1 MGSSVADMGASCV
14 SGRRSDG
21 GGNGG
26 CLPYQARP
34 LPALRCRRAALCPG
48 CPCRLLAQ
56 GHDGKSG
63 KHVRAIITTYLVSKI
78 NSYTINGVFDCFL
91 VRLSI
96 CLPKLEKPR
105 SLKEGAARACAAKG
119 RKRGDSLRRR
129 GEVTLTINP
138 ENSGI
143 IYQQAAV
150 QEARKIQRAGTP
162 CNSQTATS
170 GGNHARGQCVSCC
183 R

>member
-34 LPALRCRRAALCPG
+34 LPALRCRRAAPCPG

-96 CLPKLEKPR
+96 CLPRLDKPR
-105 SLKEGAARACAAKG
+105 SPKEGACPRQPGKG
-119 RKRGDSLRRR
+119 AEAGGFSTETGAVAL
-129 GEVTLTINP
+129 TLNP
-138 ENSGI
+138 ENSGFI
-143 IYQQAAV
+143 CQQAAV

>member
-34 LPALRCRRAALCPG
+34 LPALRCRRAAPCPG

-63 KHVRAIITTYLVSKI
+63 KHVRAIITTYLASKI
-78 NSYTINGVFDCFL
+78 NVNTINGVLTVFWSDSPFAFRGSTSL
-91 VRLSI
+91 VP
-96 CLPKLEKPR
+96 PKKGR
-105 SLKEGAARACAAKG
+105 ARASPEKG
-119 RKRGDSLRRR
+119 RKRGGFSTETGAVAL
-129 GEVTLTINP
+129 TLNP
-138 ENSGI
+138 ENSGFI
-143 IYQQAAV
+143 CQQAAV

-170 GGNHARGQCVSCC
+170 GGNHARGQCVSC
-183 R
+183 